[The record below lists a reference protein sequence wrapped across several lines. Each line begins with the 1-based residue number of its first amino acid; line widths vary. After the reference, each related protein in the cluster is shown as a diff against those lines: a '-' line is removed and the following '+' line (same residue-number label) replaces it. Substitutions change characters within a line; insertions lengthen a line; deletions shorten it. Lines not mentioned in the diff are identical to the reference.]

1 MQRYMSAVGIAA
13 VALAIPLAVA
23 GRAEADISLTID
35 NPNITVAVPS
45 SGTSIYTFSGSI
57 SVSPTEKITGFGD
70 GSFGVLQFVTAPGFF
85 TYFNSATTGE
95 SYTGDLFTI
104 TIRPSTPLGLYDG
117 QGSYFLVDAS
127 DGSSSTE
134 LYSVDVVAAVPEPST
149 IWVAAGGI
157 SAGIAYGWT
166 RRSRKQC
173 R

>member
-1 MQRYMSAVGIAA
+1 MSAVGIAA

-57 SVSPTEKITGFGD
+57 SVSPTEKIVGFED
-70 GSFGVLQFVTAPGFF
+70 GVFIPLVFAITTDFN
-85 TYFNSATTGE
+85 TYFNTATNGE
-95 SYTGDLFTI
+95 SYPTGDLFTI
-104 TIRPSTPLGLYDG
+104 SITPTTPLGLYEG
-117 QGSYFLVDAS
+117 EAQNFGVAAQ

-166 RRSRKQC
+166 RRRRK
-173 R
+173 